1 MIADWIAS
9 LFLAF
14 VVDPL
19 QVEIEDRLAEMKA
32 PVEVVTQAGDCLR
45 STGTTL
51 VQRASGDLWWAGTTA
66 VSVVTGLTSPAELL
80 DAGNPACG
88 AVATYLALSVIES

>member
-9 LFLAF
+9 LFAAF

-19 QVEIEDRLAEMKA
+19 QVEIQQKLEEMKA

-45 STGTTL
+45 TTGPAL
-51 VQRASGDLWWAGTTA
+51 IDRATGDLWWAGTTA
-66 VSVVTGLTSPAELL
+66 VYVVTGLTSPAELL
-80 DAGNPACG
+80 DANNPAC
-88 AVATYLALSVIES
+88 APIASYLSAEAAEA